1 MTASGA
7 TAVQIVHKRGR
18 RVLGIEH
25 IGSAHDEGHLAL
37 LLEAARV
44 RLNAEQLELPLDS
57 AAGAG
62 RPTWAPVV
70 TGTASLL
77 VWEALASIYASL
89 GFDQVG
95 DDAFKALVL
104 GRIIEPTSKIDTIRV
119 LGELAVPSPSRATF
133 RRCLQRTIERDYRS
147 VIAHACYAHATRT
160 GALALV
166 LYDLTTL
173 HFETDKEDTLRKV
186 GMSKER
192 RVDPQVTL
200 WLLTDASGLPLQ
212 VHLFEGNKAET
223 KTLIP
228 VLTSFRAR
236 HDVGDIVVVA
246 DAGMLSAGNLL
257 ALEDA
262 GFEFIVGSRI
272 SMAPYDLAEQ
282 FETRGNISPTG
293 RPSRR
298 SDRWVLGR
306 TSGSGG
312 WCTSGRSS
320 GTSTTTGRSTRCSSA
335 PRRSPTARGR

>member
-7 TAVQIVHKRGR
+7 TAVQIVQKRGR

-37 LLEAARV
+37 LLDAARV

-119 LGELAVPSPSRATF
+119 LGELGVPSPSRATF

-173 HFETDKEDTLRKV
+173 HFETDKEDTLAQGR
-186 GMSKER
+186 
-192 RVDPQVTL
+192 D
-200 WLLTDASGLPLQ
+200 
-212 VHLFEGNKAET
+212 
-223 KTLIP
+223 
-228 VLTSFRAR
+228 
-236 HDVGDIVVVA
+236 
-246 DAGMLSAGNLL
+246 
-257 ALEDA
+257 
-262 GFEFIVGSRI
+262 
-272 SMAPYDLAEQ
+272 EQ
-282 FETRGNISPTG
+282 GTPR
-293 RPSRR
+293 
-298 SDRWVLGR
+298 
-306 TSGSGG
+306 
-312 WCTSGRSS
+312 RSS
-320 GTSTTTGRSTRCSSA
+320 GD
-335 PRRSPTARGR
+335 PRAVD